1 MVATADQKRRVCS
14 DVLLFAKKVEGCQL
28 NVRIEVKVSDYGPFG
43 APPLERDLGNVEFAN
58 KAERSFMKKPKGD
71 QKYCRIPICVTKRIC
86 KKMKEVLLTRTEI
99 LGNSYVKND

>member
-1 MVATADQKRRVCS
+1 MATRALFVYSSAGKRVALLASNGLTKPQNVIQKRVWGN
-14 DVLLFAKKVEGCQL
+14 AK
-28 NVRIEVKVSDYGPFG
+28 
-43 APPLERDLGNVEFAN
+43 FAN
-58 KAERSFMKKPKGD
+58 KAERSFMEKPKGD